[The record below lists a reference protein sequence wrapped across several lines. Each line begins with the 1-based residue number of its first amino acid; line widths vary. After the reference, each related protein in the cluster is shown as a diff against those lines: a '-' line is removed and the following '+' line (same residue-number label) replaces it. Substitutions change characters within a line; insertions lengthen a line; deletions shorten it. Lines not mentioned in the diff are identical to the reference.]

1 MSASPPKRTC
11 ANLPGYVRF
20 VPIPGLTS
28 VSMLAEGLDHTT
40 VAKCG
45 ERPDWLRGLASH
57 SAGAPADS
65 SAGLAHGGSGH
76 AVATDHCPTYAAAE
90 ANLCDHALR
99 LRNRRGRHCL
109 RRSCDGQGK
118 ASKSNQS
125 DQLLLPCLPWGFSTP
140 PSAGGRTAGM
150 SSIKDNG

>member
-65 SAGLAHGGSGH
+65 SAGLADGGSGH
-76 AVATDHCPTYAAAE
+76 AVATDHCPTCAAAE
-90 ANLCDHALR
+90 ANLCDDAVR

-118 ASKSNQS
+118 ASNSNQS
-125 DQLLLPCLPWGFSTP
+125 DHSSP
-140 PSAGGRTAGM
+140 PLFTVGLFNPAVGGPNSG
-150 SSIKDNG
+150 DV